1 MTDEKGNL
9 PNDFEPRLFRFL
21 EEDPP
26 ETTEELKAELENSG
40 IDPETEVTWV
50 TEYVS
55 SRLAALSRA
64 QIRAAS
70 HERTNLLQKLAT
82 LKEKCS
88 VAVAEMIEGLESGGE
103 VQLDAFQAAYSKLE
117 DPTEEDLQSML
128 EDWIEL
134 GQWHDE
140 SEND

>member
-1 MTDEKGNL
+1 MTDEKSNL

-26 ETTEELKAELENSG
+26 ETTEELKAQLENSG
-40 IDPETEVTWV
+40 IDPEAEVAWV

-55 SRLAALSRA
+55 SQFAALSCA

-70 HERTNLLQKLAT
+70 HERTTLLEKLAT
-82 LKEKCS
+82 LKEKSS
-88 VAVAEMIEGLESGGE
+88 VVVAKMIERLESGGE

-117 DPTEEDLQSML
+117 DPTEEDLRSML
-128 EDWIEL
+128 EDWVEL
-134 GQWHDE
+134 GQWDE
-140 SEND
+140 DSKND